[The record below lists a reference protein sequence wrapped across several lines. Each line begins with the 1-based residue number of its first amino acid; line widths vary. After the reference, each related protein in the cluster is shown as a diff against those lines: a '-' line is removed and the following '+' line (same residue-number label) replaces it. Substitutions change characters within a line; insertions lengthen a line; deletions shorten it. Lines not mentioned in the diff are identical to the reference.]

1 MKHIKNS
8 VGNFVQ
14 NDEADVLIVK
24 NALNDTGYRDAP
36 IYNGIIDR
44 ETDQAIQKFQV
55 EKGLKVDGVLYPDG
69 ETEKELRKEVLQ
81 ADATKKIK
89 KTRTRGNR
97 LIDVMKNSEQRTKE
111 RMSEDQKRLENM
123 LTNDDPESVSE
134 LARQKS
140 NHLDNVLKDA
150 GVSAVHSSP
159 PILREF
165 LKYIFSIEKEDEK
178 NK

>member
-36 IYNGIIDR
+36 IDNGIIER
-44 ETDQAIQKFQV
+44 ETDQAIQKFQG
-55 EKGLKVDGVLYPDG
+55 EKGLKVDGVLYPGG

-81 ADATKKIK
+81 ADAAKKVNKARK
-89 KTRTRGNR
+89 KGNK

-111 RMSEDQKRLENM
+111 RMTEDQKRLEDM
-123 LTNDDPESVSE
+123 LANDDPESSSE

-140 NHLDNVLKDA
+140 DHLDNVLKDFQKA
-150 GVSAVHSSP
+150 LIDVLIKSP
-159 PILREF
+159 KKR
-165 LKYIFSIEKEDEK
+165 D
-178 NK
+178 